1 LDFHEIL
8 ICGSRFNYADLH
20 RWNLWDNI
28 HGERK
33 RNRMKTVHME
43 AAIPSPSLWRLGTL
57 SEQSEGKLKESH
69 RTARDVAIVVGRHVS
84 PLRDK
89 GWIIHNWGLM
99 RICVG
104 ILRGS
109 NWDLFLGCFIILKFF
124 LYDYVKLCEGFLLPR
139 GLRNILV

>member
-1 LDFHEIL
+1 MKFGYAVRNSIAHTSTVGILEIIFL
-8 ICGSRFNYADLH
+8 EGEKWIAWRQYKWRFQSLF
-20 RWNLWDNI
+20 R
-28 HGERK
+28 
-33 RNRMKTVHME
+33 
-43 AAIPSPSLWRLGTL
+43 LWRLGTL